1 MPTVDTAWNKIDY
14 QYISRTIHSLAVKQM
29 QSKRKNISARKSIIG
44 ALSNSIGNK
53 SSDAGEALAP
63 SGDSILSVIRNASAH
78 TTGDINQSFL
88 AVYRPLKNLYNSST
102 VQNRVVENVKKGQL
116 ESLKRS
122 IKANAL
128 DLQMEK
134 NNGLPAFRPA
144 GRSRFGA
151 CCIGQDS
158 ILLFGGRFRDTLEA
172 SCLWSLK
179 PWWKIAEY
187 KSAKSCT
194 VEMRR
199 QLQLV
204 GNQIRAEIHFTVQRA
219 KDTQLTGAITQ
230 VVPRMKILT
239 EKKEIP
245 KSSFC

>member
-1 MPTVDTAWNKIDY
+1 
-14 QYISRTIHSLAVKQM
+14 M

-134 NNGLPAFRPA
+134 NNGLPTFRPA

-187 KSAKSCT
+187 KSAKS
-194 VEMRR
+194 
-199 QLQLV
+199 LYG
-204 GNQIRAEIHFTVQRA
+204 GNASTASVSGESNSSRDSFYSTESEGYSTDGGYYTSGAEDEDF
-219 KDTQLTGAITQ
+219 D
-230 VVPRMKILT
+230 
-239 EKKEIP
+239 
-245 KSSFC
+245 